1 MDIMSQ
7 FNLPSYLKGKS
18 FSDAS
23 AIIAKK
29 FEGRNTPEDVATLNE
44 LQGRLKKAQEF
55 VKAKKEERSKPQGSE
70 EPMHQMPDGSMM
82 PGAQHGGEQPQV
94 DTAAL
99 QSMMQSMEGQGQEQ
113 PQQPQNEYK
122 KGGKMDNYYAAG
134 GAMGNPGMWN
144 QAFEGINQL
153 MSNENQYRDRPKAGV
168 EQRPQ
173 IESTKLDSYGVESEG
188 LSGFGEGAKALD
200 GIQTGEAPKALG
212 VPDSSSSSSNKNDS
226 KFNPAELLRY
236 AAPATT
242 AYQLA
247 TLNKPEDVSLD
258 RSNRKYDEQYVDER
272 GIQNTVANSA
282 ANTRAGVMN
291 ASGGSASAARA
302 NLLASQVQE
311 QTAQS
316 QAYSAATAENRNE
329 NRQGQQ
335 FDSAIDQLNIQQS
348 NSENQMN
355 LARQAGYD
363 SNKSRLISQL
373 GADASGI
380 GQEELFKRY
389 PELAGLGY
397 DSKGRKIKSKTT

>member
-44 LQGRLKKAQEF
+44 LQGRLQDAQEF

-82 PGAQHGGEQPQV
+82 PGEQHQGGPEQAQV
-94 DTAAL
+94 DPAAL
-99 QSMMQSMEGQGQEQ
+99 QSMMQGMEQQ
-113 PQQPQNEYK
+113 PQQPQNEFK
-122 KGGKMDNYYAAG
+122 KGGNMYAAG
-134 GAMGNPGMWN
+134 GAMGSPGMWG

-153 MSNENQYRDRPKAGV
+153 MSNENQYRDRPV
-168 EQRPQ
+168 LNSRND
-173 IESTKLDSYGVESEG
+173 IESTNLDSSGIEFDG
-188 LSGFGEGAKALD
+188 LSSFGDGAKALD
-200 GIQTGEAPKALG
+200 GIQTGEAPKAITENT
-212 VPDSSSSSSNKNDS
+212 SSGSDGTNGSDS

-247 TLNKPEDVSLD
+247 TLKKPEEVALA

-335 FDSAIDQLNIQQS
+335 FDSGIDALNIQQS

-363 SNKSRLISQL
+363 SNKSKLISQL
-373 GADASGI
+373 GSDVSGI

>member
-44 LQGRLKKAQEF
+44 LQGRLQEAQEF
-55 VKAKKEERSKPQGSE
+55 VKAKKEERSQPQGMQESG
-70 EPMHQMPDGSMM
+70 HQMPDGSMM
-82 PGAQHGGEQPQV
+82 PGEQHQGGPEQAQV
-94 DTAAL
+94 DPAAL
-99 QSMMQSMEGQGQEQ
+99 QSMMQGMEQQ
-113 PQQPQNEYK
+113 PQQPQPNEFK
-122 KGGKMDNYYAAG
+122 KGGNMYAAG

-153 MSNENQYRDRPKAGV
+153 MSNENQYRDRPV
-168 EQRPQ
+168 LNSRND

-188 LSGFGEGAKALD
+188 LSGFGEGAKAID
-200 GIQTGEAPKALG
+200 GVQTGEASKAITG
-212 VPDSSSSSSNKNDS
+212 NTTGGSDS

-247 TLNKPEDVSLD
+247 TLKKPEDVSLD

-363 SNKSRLISQL
+363 SNKSKLISQL
-373 GADASGI
+373 GSDVSGI

-397 DSKGRKIKSKTT
+397 DSKGRKIKSKTV